1 MGGGIFFVK
10 NYLFLSLILL
20 CFLFSSCDNSTK
32 TIKITSVE
40 ITKDEWQSA
49 FERVENLLYR
59 SSDEKSS
66 ESFADGNNDCI
77 EIIVEEN
84 ILIEAKI
91 AILSQRPYYLQ
102 YTVEGE
108 GRSYYYKY
116 DEKDDTSYLEYIDDD
131 SLIPEDEYYTPG
143 VWAEYFKDDV
153 WYAIATNSKSS
164 DFKNQSL
171 ELLSSFE
178 ENERIKNQS
187 NNRKNILEWLAFL
200 KNKGKPENLTSGAYK
215 IDFGDDYYTF
225 DNKLKIFSKNA
236 RLGFEKTDDGSVYL
250 KNVEFALDSE
260 DDFGDMDEPY
270 LVTFNYKND
279 DITSEKYWPVFIEP
293 ESN

>member
-1 MGGGIFFVK
+1 MK

-40 ITKDEWQSA
+40 ITDDEWQSA
-49 FERVENLLYR
+49 FEMVENLLSR
-59 SSDEKSS
+59 SKAEESS
-66 ESFADGNNDCI
+66 ESFTDGNNACV
-77 EIIVEEN
+77 EMIVEEN
-84 ILIEAKI
+84 ILIDAKF
-91 AILSQRPYYLQ
+91 AILSSGPYYFQ
-102 YTVEGE
+102 YTVDGE

-116 DEKDDTSYLEYIDDD
+116 DEKDDTRNLEYVDDD
-131 SLIPEDEYYTPG
+131 ELIPEDEICTPG

-164 DFKNQSL
+164 DFKNQSW

-187 NNRKNILEWLAFL
+187 NNRKNILEWLSFL

-215 IDFGDDYYTF
+215 VDFGDDYYTF
-225 DNKLKIFSKNA
+225 DNKLKIFSKSA

-250 KNVEFALDSE
+250 KNVEFILDSE

-270 LVTFNYKND
+270 LVTFNYKNG
-279 DITSEKYWPVFIEP
+279 DITSEPYWPLFIEP